1 MKMVDSRIVRTLED
15 LRDFYFSI
23 DYTPGERNVMV
34 DLMSRMPVTEYLH
47 ISEVSDVEYLLL

>member
-1 MKMVDSRIVRTLED
+1 MVDSRIVRTLED

-34 DLMSRMPVTEYLH
+34 DLMSRMLVTECLH
-47 ISEVSDVEYLLL
+47 ISEVSDVEYLIL